1 MVMKTGQLHSW
12 LTIPLSHVP
21 SQNIYHC
28 AKLAAGAALQLVDS
42 VMTGK
47 VRNGMA
53 LVR

>member
-1 MVMKTGQLHSW
+1 MRGHALVILFS
-12 LTIPLSHVP
+12 P

>member
-1 MVMKTGQLHSW
+1 MRGHALVILFFF
-12 LTIPLSHVP
+12 P